1 MPLSVS
7 VRGGDDEGTQTDGS
21 SMDMRQ
27 GGRMAYCSAKALLST
42 APQVGE
48 SLRIQRAADDA
59 LPLVRRIDVSDP
71 RAIGRRQ
78 APQEVRQ
85 RVSAGFF
92 RCMVLCTASCPILR
106 PMSCPTRV
114 ENR

>member
-27 GGRMAYCSAKALLST
+27 GGRMADCSAKALLST

-48 SLRIQRAADDA
+48 RLRIQRAADDA
-59 LPLVRRIDVSDP
+59 LPLVRRIDGSDP
-71 RAIGRRQ
+71 RAIGGKPRRK
-78 APQEVRQ
+78 VRQ